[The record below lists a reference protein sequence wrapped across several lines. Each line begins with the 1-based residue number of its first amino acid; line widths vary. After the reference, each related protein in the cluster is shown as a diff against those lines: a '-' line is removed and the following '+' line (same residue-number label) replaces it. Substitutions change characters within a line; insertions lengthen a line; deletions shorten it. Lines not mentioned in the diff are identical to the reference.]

1 MLFGYAH
8 AHSQSRGIVKF
19 ITSTL
24 VKSFTIE
31 HVFDCDLIHKSICE
45 IYHKLDCDRIH
56 KLRWLCEYVKFF
68 TIKMLSYFCY
78 PVKGKT

>member
-24 VKSFTIE
+24 VKSVTIE
-31 HVFDCDLIHKSICE
+31 HMFYCDLIHKSICE
-45 IYHKLDCDRIH
+45 IYHKLDCDRMH
-56 KLRWLCEYVKFF
+56 KRQWLHAYVKFF
-68 TIKMLSYFCY
+68 TIKTLPHFWSL
-78 PVKGKT
+78 VKGKS